1 MEDKDLY
8 HLIVN
13 PYNTTEIMYAINKL
27 DSDESLRLEL
37 INKGYER
44 VKLFDWE
51 ITADKIWRLIKST
64 ANI

>member
-1 MEDKDLY
+1 M
-8 HLIVN
+8 H
-13 PYNTTEIMYAINKL
+13 AINKL
-27 DSDESLRLEL
+27 DGDESLRLEL

-51 ITADKIWRLIKST
+51 ITADKIWQLIKST